1 MAWTT
6 PRTWVTGEVVTAA
19 LLNAQI
25 KGNMDLSAP
34 AKLTTAGDMLYA
46 TGANA
51 TARLAKGTNGN
62 ILHQA
67 SCAPAWTATPSI
79 TDLTLSGALD
89 VNGTIDYD
97 GTDVDM
103 LSSGDI
109 DLVSSANAAAAVYIA
124 QSTGTSGTI
133 KIHADTGTSVTEGAE
148 SINILSDVGGVG
160 IRSTA
165 NLANAINLTA
175 DGGTTSTIQIFND
188 QGTAVNEGVAS
199 IQLLSDVGGIGIK
212 SGLNAAG
219 AIRLTADAGTSE
231 TIILHADQGSGA
243 ASICLT
249 SDAGGITL
257 TPSSAV
263 TVSGALTV
271 GVDDTGHDVTFFGA
285 AAGAYML
292 YDQSCNL
299 LDIRGATA
307 AGPGHLKLTTGET
320 TVVACDVLGRID
332 FQAPL
337 EADCSA
343 DARLVAATIAAVAQG
358 TFSNTV
364 NATDLIFYTGHSET
378 AAERFRFTS
387 QNEIGIAGANYGT
400 DGQVLTSGGAGAA
413 VAWED
418 AGGGVVSGGTDN
430 AILRANGTGGSTSQ
444 GSAVTIADTTGTIT
458 LPSGGQVI
466 SGTGD
471 EDTPG
476 FSFVGDLN
484 TGMYRPACHELAF
497 TTNGYTGMRLDGS
510 ELRVG
515 ADLGTANTYM
525 GTGISICQAGCDNEI
540 ISLKSSDV
548 GHSFTACTQA
558 DTYGAFKKAHN
569 CNGGLLVEGWNQ
581 AGVFAV
587 VIRANQNSGCDGKIK
602 QASAAI
608 RLDSRK
614 SDGSTSAGP
623 LDSNHNMVVMRCE
636 SSTKFL
642 FDKEGD
648 FFAGCGCSLTQ
659 ITDNYNDTEMIRALD
674 ITKSKFGAK
683 GLVDCRWD
691 EFITYNEC
699 SLVELGILGCT
710 LENGGLLNVT
720 ALQRLHNGAIWQL
733 QTQIR
738 GQAEEL
744 TARIDG
750 LETQLKALRGGC
762 P

>member
-25 KGNMDLSAP
+25 KANMDLSAP

-109 DLVSSANAAAAVYIA
+109 DLVSSANAAAAIYIA

-175 DGGTTSTIQIFND
+175 DGGTTSTIQIYND
-188 QGTAVNEGVAS
+188 TGTAVNEGVAS
-199 IQLLSDVGGIGIK
+199 VQLLSDVGGIGIK
-212 SGLNAAG
+212 SGLDAAG

-231 TIILHADQGSGA
+231 TIIIHSDLGSGA

-418 AGGGVVSGGTDN
+418 AGGISGLGSTDN
-430 AILRANGTGGSTSQ
+430 VILRANGTGGATAQ
-444 GSAVTIADTTGTIT
+444 GSGVSITDANQVVFVDGAACAPSIANC
-458 LPSGGQVI
+458 
-466 SGTGD
+466 
-471 EDTPG
+471 
-476 FSFVGDLN
+476 GDLN
-484 TGMYRPACHELAF
+484 TGIFWPANDSIAVANCNLERFRFSGSAF
-497 TTNGYTGMRLDGS
+497 YVMD
-510 ELRVG
+510 
-515 ADLGTANTYM
+515 TANAKM
-525 GTGISICQAGCDNEI
+525 DRGITLQQTTSDNEI
-540 ISLKSSDV
+540 FALKSCDV
-548 GHSFTACTQA
+548 AHGITGTAET
-558 DTYGAFKKAHN
+558 DTYLAVKKYTATQ
-569 CNGGLLVEGWNQ
+569 GGFEMFGLSEQ
-581 AGVFAV
+581 ATAIALHGLGTGE
-587 VIRANQNSGCDGKIK
+587 NTGK
-602 QASAAI
+602 
-608 RLDSRK
+608 
-614 SDGSTSAGP
+614 
-623 LDSNHNMVVMRCE
+623 
-636 SSTKFL
+636 
-642 FDKEGD
+642 
-648 FFAGCGCSLTQ
+648 SLTQ
-659 ITDNYNDTEMIRALD
+659 PGTIILRAGKANGTAIQDLGSDGNLVSIHAHATGARFIFDVEGTAHADVGTATYDDYND
-674 ITKSKFGAK
+674 
-683 GLVDCRWD
+683 
-691 EFITYNEC
+691 
-699 SLVELGILGCT
+699 VELLRGFLATTCDQYKQKYQDRFGQDLMYNQQWYEDNKLIGKCSIHYET
-710 LENGGLLNVT
+710 RECGRVQQRAMVNMTGLT
-720 ALQRLHNGAIWQL
+720 MLHHSTIIQMNDQ
-733 QTQIR
+733 
-738 GQAEEL
+738 L

-750 LETQLKALRGGC
+750 IENQLKALSEGK
-762 P
+762 